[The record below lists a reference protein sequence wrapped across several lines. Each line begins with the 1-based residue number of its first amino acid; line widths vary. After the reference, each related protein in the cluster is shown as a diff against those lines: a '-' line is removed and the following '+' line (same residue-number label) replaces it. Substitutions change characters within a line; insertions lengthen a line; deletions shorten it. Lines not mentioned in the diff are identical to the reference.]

1 MGRRD
6 RERAGAD
13 KIMPPNKANL
23 KPKTSPQARGKLGG
37 IKSAQVK
44 KERKM
49 LSAMYAEF
57 LAKEHNVVVEG
68 KSTKVSGHIL
78 ADRVIAKVLSRGDSS
93 SVRLLREM
101 REATE
106 GSKVQMT
113 GAGGAPLIP
122 QAVVFK
128 VVDAHDSQG
137 RDCETVPGDS

>member
-1 MGRRD
+1 MG
-6 RERAGAD
+6 G
-13 KIMPPNKANL
+13 NKENL

-78 ADRVIAKVLSRGDSS
+78 AERVIAKVLSRGDSS

-106 GSKVQMT
+106 GSKVWTDKPEKQET
-113 GAGGAPLIP
+113 DDTANDLSILQ
-122 QAVVFK
+122 QALGI
-128 VVDAHDSQG
+128 DT
-137 RDCETVPGDS
+137 RN